1 MDWLVCTRKVH
12 GQATYLLVNP
22 GRGEPSRICKAPKGQ
37 NIRIQKIKS
46 MINAQR
52 LTQDRHA
59 MRAFYASDHILA
71 LGEFSVFYQ
80 KYPEAAGRG
89 TSHSPY
95 MTNVRRVRCKERSED
110 AL

>member
-12 GQATYLLVNP
+12 WQATYLLVNP

-52 LTQDRHA
+52 LTHDKHA
-59 MRAFYASDHILA
+59 VRTFYVSGHILA
-71 LGEFSVFYQ
+71 LMEFTVFYKSILKLQ
-80 KYPEAAGRG
+80 EGAQATVP
-89 TSHSPY
+89 T
-95 MTNVRRVRCKERSED
+95 
-110 AL
+110 